1 MGSTNKNK
9 KWGKATLAT
18 MVAAATLCAPVSGAF
33 AAEGGGGSGTG
44 SGTGAGTAGGEGQIS
59 WVYKDS
65 FGAPTR
71 ENVKAAMQS
80 AGVKS
85 MDAAEANGPID
96 DAVTSANNECV
107 ARAKASGNQSPD
119 CRLVS
124 VGFVHTPGKS
134 GDWYTG
140 ANGTFDAAK
149 WKAAYNASGIPNN
162 TYSYQGVNYTTRSFF
177 SDGQTSINS
186 LATREMN
193 KAPRAV
199 VAIVLDQDEPP
210 VEYDLNVSTQAGGL
224 FTQAGATDNVT
235 DAITTNRGSSPIN
248 ENVTGTITLHW
259 TGLDGTTRTA
269 SKPFTQNNNT
279 TQSVSFGYKD
289 VDASWKAWPAGS
301 YYYDVNIPKQG
312 KMKAAASH
320 AGAQDAKESWK
331 PTTPPP
337 SKKLTNAAGQQ
348 VTAEAQQIASG
359 SLYTAH
365 ISAQSNASEHFW
377 LYDTIDVTSQ
387 KVLIGGTD
395 KDDLSKVTVTDQDGN
410 TVKADIS
417 VDDSQAGKRIVKA
430 HVLNPASGQYTLNVP
445 QSATPTG
452 SDYTIPDDS
461 QACWTGD
468 EYGNTDKSHCQTG
481 NSEQVGKV
489 TPKPDKVWVL
499 DSNGALNAEDP
510 EHTNDKGSDN
520 RTFVTGDAIGA
531 VVNGRIPAHLL
542 NPFTSYAITDD
553 WTASAQWIDWNHK
566 DQVKVYVDGQDVTDQ
581 FDITVNTA
589 THTTTA
595 SAKQSFLTKT
605 AFGVKDRK
613 VKLYI
618 GGIVK
623 QVPNAQAAADQKK
636 LTNKASETWNNETQP
651 TNEPPVYVRN
661 PKPDKV
667 WSADQGQAASAED
680 PAWTNK
686 VNADTH
692 TFVQQDDFG
701 VTVNGLLPK
710 NLAKKM
716 SSYELGDD
724 FSKIAKN
731 IDLDSATV
739 TVTIDGKDAKSLF
752 DVHKQDG
759 KVWVTAKQT
768 LLDTTYNQKADRK
781 VRMTIKGA
789 FLKDVLKAGQKV
801 QLTNGDWEKWNQ
813 QTVPGNEPPVKEWSP
828 NPDKSWIKLGEDGK
842 WAAVVDPTESNKTG
856 ADTLKFLDGDQVA
869 SVVNG
874 VIASDLVKVT
884 DIKLTDD
891 YANADYIWD
900 LTSDQS
906 QIRVY
911 EADATTDA
919 ASSVADIV
927 NKGRDVTD
935 QFDITVQGTKVTATA
950 KPAYRAAQT
959 GLKNPKQISLLLP
972 GVVNFANGKG
982 AAQVRKDFKKNAGDE
997 LTFCENPD
1005 GSKLTNKG
1013 SEKVNNETQPT
1024 NEPYICGYVPPV
1036 KKKVIAEGSQ
1046 GGANNDANDKVVYPG
1061 QKVEYRLT
1069 TQPQL
1074 PADLAYRIV
1083 SIRDTDTYDQYLEP
1097 DPQTLEVTDLATGEQ
1112 LTTSDPQMGVE
1123 GDYTVAWDAANHQ
1136 FTITYANKYVAEH
1149 WKAGSHPQVQVRFE
1163 GTVAKDAPTDRKV
1176 NNQWM
1181 LTLNNS
1187 ITPSNIVDT
1196 VPPVHNP
1203 SKKDNQSK
1211 EQGDP
1216 TVNIDGKTMLLG
1228 DTGNYVVTLDL
1239 KQTNN
1244 AYRVWKAGITDD
1256 FDDEYLAID
1265 GTKIEVLDS
1274 KGKDVTDRF
1283 NIQVK
1288 DGVAY
1293 VYAKTVDTWIP
1304 KKGVTVKGDPQP
1316 TDLAAYASSSKHDP
1330 LSDPSI
1336 DQNLLGQEYQVV
1348 MPYTV
1353 VKVKDGYTVRNKAI
1367 QVTNDLTRETN
1378 EVSNPLKEINPAKD
1392 VTVKVGGESINGKS
1406 VYKDRTF
1413 LYQLDSSIIPANRA
1427 YPQVD
1432 QWKIV
1437 DPLNTEYDQYTGQ
1450 WAVYASRD
1458 LYKDGK
1464 VIAAK
1469 GDKLAGNGFDST
1481 VFGGDLFTA
1490 AADENGQVT
1499 IEATEAYR
1507 ALVSADNEHE
1517 NGWRAYIQCK
1527 RLKVSDRVENQF
1539 TEYFNDKEFPSN
1551 IVWTRTPDMT
1561 PSIHIEKYDVASGE
1575 QAGDRDDVKDA
1586 LKMAG
1591 DSQEIAFK
1599 ITNTSKVDS
1608 STGEGAYYLAKDL
1621 KMVDKTIAGEGEVVD
1636 LKYPDNWDTL
1646 VLKPGDSTIITGTLK
1661 GVQSGGKHTDRVK
1674 VTGTPLVECPVTD
1687 QFGDQQ
1693 QSNADQAGQD
1703 QSGTDDDAKA
1713 DTDAKTDGDAS
1724 DTTGLKQVKVG
1735 DRTLCEDTNVESNT
1749 DDWSGYRVDLAKTGE
1764 TIGGILLAI
1773 IALGGVGTALM
1784 TVRRKTVKAHHG
1796 AHSGK

>member
-1 MGSTNKNK
+1 MGSNSNKR
-9 KWGKATLAT
+9 KALALLT
-18 MVAAATLCAPVSGAF
+18 AAATLAGGLTAGTAYAGGEGGNRPGT
-33 AAEGGGGSGTG
+33 GGGGSAAQFWAYKDDASGSWGSATDLNSVSRAMQARGVTMDDSSGKAAAALADANGRCVAGFHQRHPGEGDGDCRVVAVGAVSGNGSTTSVWNG
-44 SGTGAGTAGGEGQIS
+44 SG
-59 WVYKDS
+59 VYDQSVWKS
-65 FGAPTR
+65 NWYKYVAP
-71 ENVKAAMQS
+71 
-80 AGVKS
+80 
-85 MDAAEANGPID
+85 
-96 DAVTSANNECV
+96 
-107 ARAKASGNQSPD
+107 
-119 CRLVS
+119 
-124 VGFVHTPGKS
+124 
-134 GDWYTG
+134 
-140 ANGTFDAAK
+140 
-149 WKAAYNASGIPNN
+149 N
-162 TYSYQGVNYTTRSFF
+162 TYNYAGSQLYHTGDGF
-177 SDGQTSINS
+177 SDDPGTSVDKLMEKYVSSTASIVVIA
-186 LATREMN
+186 LD
-193 KAPRAV
+193 KYQPAP
-199 VAIVLDQDEPP
+199 PN
-210 VEYDLNVSTQAGGL
+210 YDLTVSTQAGGT
-224 FTQAGATDNVT
+224 FTQAGATGDVS
-235 DAITTNRGSSPIN
+235 DAITTSRGNSSIS

-269 SKPFTQNNNT
+269 SKQFTQDNNT
-279 TQSVSFGYKD
+279 TQSVSFGFRD
-289 VDASWKAWPAGS
+289 VDKTWKSWPAGS
-301 YYYDVNIPKQG
+301 YYYDVNVPKQG
-312 KMKAAASH
+312 KMKADAGH
-320 AGAQDAKESWK
+320 AGAADARESWK
-331 PTTPPP
+331 PVPTPP

-348 VTAEAQQIASG
+348 VTSDAQQIASG

-365 ISAQSNASEHFW
+365 ITAQSNASEHFW
-377 LYDTIDVTSQ
+377 LYDTIDALRQ
-387 KVLIGGTD
+387 EVLIGGTD
-395 KDDLSKVTVTDQDGN
+395 GDDVSKVTVTDQDGN
-410 TVKADIS
+410 AVKADIT
-417 VDDSQAGKRIVKA
+417 VDDSQPGKRIVKA

-468 EYGNTDKSHCQTG
+468 EYGSADKSHCQTG

-499 DSNGALNAEDP
+499 DSNGALHAEDP

-542 NPFTSYAITDD
+542 NPFTSYSITDD
-553 WTASAQWIDWNHK
+553 WTASAQWIDWTHK
-566 DQVKVYVDGQDVTDQ
+566 DQVRVYVDGKDVTDQ
-581 FDITVNTA
+581 FDITIDA
-589 THTTTA
+589 AKHTTTA
-595 SAKQSFLTKT
+595 TAKGGFLTKT
-605 AFGVKDRK
+605 AFGTVDRK

-618 GGIVK
+618 GGIVRL
-623 QVPNAQAAADQKK
+623 VPNAQAAADQKK
-636 LTNKASETWNNETQP
+636 LTNKATETWNNESRP
-651 TNEPPVYVRN
+651 TNEPPVWVRN

-667 WSADQGQAASAED
+667 WSADQGQAANAED
-680 PAWTNK
+680 SAWANN

-701 VTVNGLLPK
+701 VTVNGLLPR
-710 NLAKKM
+710 NLARKM

-724 FSKIAKN
+724 FSKSARN

-739 TVTIDGKDAKSLF
+739 TVTIDGKDAKNLF
-752 DVHKQDG
+752 DVHKQDDR
-759 KVWVTAKQT
+759 VWVSAKQE
-768 LLDTTYNQKADRK
+768 LLDTTYNQAADRK

-789 FLKDVLKAGQKV
+789 FTKDVLKAGQKV

-828 NPDKSWIKLGEDGK
+828 NPDKSWIKLGDDGT
-842 WAAVVDPTESNKTG
+842 WQAVVDPDETNKTG
-856 ADTLKFLDGDQVA
+856 ADTQKFLDGDQVA

-891 YANADYIWD
+891 YAKADYIWD
-900 LTSDQS
+900 LASDQS
-906 QIRVY
+906 RIRVY

-919 ASSVADIV
+919 ASSVADIA

-935 QFDITVQGTKVTATA
+935 QFDVVVAGTKVTATA
-950 KPAYRAAQT
+950 KPEYRAAQA
-959 GLKNPKQISLLLP
+959 GLKNPKQISMLLP

-982 AAQVRKDFKKNAGDE
+982 AAQVRKDFRKAAGDE

-1005 GSKLTNKG
+1005 GSKLTNSG
-1013 SEKVNNETQPT
+1013 SEKVNNESQPT

-1036 KKKVIAEGSQ
+1036 VKKVVAEGSQ

-1069 TQPQL
+1069 TRPQI
-1074 PADLAYRIV
+1074 PSDLAYRIV
-1083 SIRDTDTYDQYLEP
+1083 SIRDTDTYDRYLEP
-1097 DPQTLEVTDLATGEQ
+1097 DQQTLEVTDLATGDQ

-1123 GDYTVAWDAANHQ
+1123 GDYTVAWDTAAHK
-1136 FTITYANKYVAEH
+1136 FTITYSNKYVAEH
-1149 WKAGSHPQVQVRFE
+1149 WKAGTNPQVQVRFE

-1176 NNQWM
+1176 DNQWM

-1187 ITPSNIVDT
+1187 ITPSNIVDNL
-1196 VPPVHNP
+1196 PPKHDP

-1216 TVNIDGKTMLLG
+1216 SVSIDGKTMLLG

-1256 FDDEYLAID
+1256 FDDEHLAID

-1274 KGKDVTDRF
+1274 KGQDVTGKF
-1283 NIQVK
+1283 NIQIK

-1336 DQNLLGQEYQVV
+1336 DQNLLGQEYQIV
-1348 MPYTV
+1348 MPYKV
-1353 VKVKDGYTVRNKAI
+1353 VKVENGYTVKNKAI

-1392 VTVKVGGESINGKS
+1392 VTVKVGGESIDGRS

-1413 LYQLDSSIIPANRA
+1413 LYQLDSSIIPA
-1427 YPQVD
+1427 
-1432 QWKIV
+1432 
-1437 DPLNTEYDQYTGQ
+1437 G
-1450 WAVYASRD
+1450 S
-1458 LYKDGK
+1458 
-1464 VIAAK
+1464 
-1469 GDKLAGNGFDST
+1469 GFDGSK
-1481 VFGGDLFTA
+1481 FGGDLFTA
-1490 AADENGQVT
+1490 AADANGVVT
-1499 IEATEAYR
+1499 VEATEAYR
-1507 ALVSADNEHE
+1507 TLVSADNEHE
-1517 NGWRAYIQCK
+1517 AGWRAYIQCK
-1527 RLKVSDRVENQF
+1527 RLKVSDRVENRF
-1539 TEYFNDKEFPSN
+1539 TEYFNDKEFESN

-1591 DSQEIAFK
+1591 DSLQIAFK

-1608 STGEGAYYLAKDL
+1608 STGEGAWFQAKTL
-1621 KMVDKTIAGEGEVVD
+1621 KLTDDTIAGIGKVED
-1636 LKYPDNWDTL
+1636 LKYPAGWDTL
-1646 VLKPGDSTIITGTLK
+1646 VLKPGESVTVTGTLT
-1661 GVQSGGKHTDRVK
+1661 GVSEGGKHTDRAK
-1674 VTGTPLVECPVTD
+1674 VTGTPLVSCPVTD
-1687 QFGDQQ
+1687 QFGGQ
-1693 QSNADQAGQD
+1693 QS
-1703 QSGTDDDAKA
+1703 
-1713 DTDAKTDGDAS
+1713 TDGNQTGDTKVDGDTS

-1735 DRTLCEDTNVESNT
+1735 DRTLCEDTTVESNT
-1749 DDWSGYRVDLAKTGE
+1749 DDWSGYREDLATTGAA
-1764 TIGGILLAI
+1764 IAGILLAVGAFGSI
-1773 IALGGVGTALM
+1773 GVTLMGARRRTA
-1784 TVRRKTVKAHHG
+1784 AASHA